1 VSHPLSR
8 GARRRVF
15 LGALIGGLVGGLAA
29 LIYARQ
35 WMEGGERERR
45 GLQWRQV
52 ARLAALMVGLLRQI
66 AEMGQ
71 S

>member
-1 VSHPLSR
+1 MFR
-8 GARRRVF
+8 GARRVVL

-35 WMEGGERERR
+35 WTEEGEPGRQ
-45 GLQWRQV
+45 GLQWQQV

-71 S
+71 R

>member
-1 VSHPLSR
+1 MFR
-8 GARRRVF
+8 GARRIVL
-15 LGALIGGLVGGLAA
+15 LGALIGGLVGGLAG

-35 WMEGGERERR
+35 WTEGGESARQ

-52 ARLAALMVGLLRQI
+52 ARLAALIVGLLRQI

-71 S
+71 R

>member
-1 VSHPLSR
+1 MFR
-8 GARRRVF
+8 GARRIVL

-35 WMEGGERERR
+35 WTEGGEPGER
-45 GLQWRQV
+45 GLRWGQM
-52 ARLAALMVGLLRQI
+52 ARLAALIVGLLRQI

-71 S
+71 R

>member
-1 VSHPLSR
+1 VFR
-8 GARRRVF
+8 GARRIVL
-15 LGALIGGLVGGLAA
+15 LGALLGGLAGGLAA

-35 WMEGGERERR
+35 WREGGEQGRR

-52 ARLAALMVGLLRQI
+52 ARLAALIVGFLRQI

-71 S
+71 R

>member
-1 VSHPLSR
+1 MFR
-8 GARRRVF
+8 GARRIVL
-15 LGALIGGLVGGLAA
+15 LGALMGGLVGGLAA

-35 WMEGGERERR
+35 WAEGGEREGR

-52 ARLAALMVGLLRQI
+52 ARLAALIVGLLRQI

-71 S
+71 R

>member
-1 VSHPLSR
+1 MVR
-8 GARRRVF
+8 GARRIVL
-15 LGALIGGLVGGLAA
+15 LGALMGGLVGGLGA

-35 WMEGGERERR
+35 WTEGGEREPQ

-52 ARLAALMVGLLRQI
+52 ARLAALIVGLLRQI

-71 S
+71 R

>member
-1 VSHPLSR
+1 MFR
-8 GARRRVF
+8 GAGRIVL

-35 WMEGGERERR
+35 WTEEGGPGRR

-52 ARLAALMVGLLRQI
+52 ARLAPLIMGLLRQI

-71 S
+71 R

>member
-1 VSHPLSR
+1 MSHPLSR
-8 GARRRVF
+8 GARRIVL
-15 LGALIGGLVGGLAA
+15 LGALMGGLVGGLAA

-35 WMEGGERERR
+35 WMEDGGAGRR
-45 GLQWRQV
+45 GLPWRQV

-71 S
+71 R

>member
-1 VSHPLSR
+1 VFR
-8 GARRRVF
+8 GARRIVL

-29 LIYARQ
+29 LIYARR
-35 WMEGGERERR
+35 WGEESEPERR

-52 ARLAALMVGLLRQI
+52 ARFTALIVRFLGQI

-71 S
+71 R

>member
-1 VSHPLSR
+1 ML
-8 GARRRVF
+8 

-35 WMEGGERERR
+35 TEEGEPGHR

-52 ARLAALMVGLLRQI
+52 VRLAALIVGLLRQI

-71 S
+71 RG

>member
-1 VSHPLSR
+1 MFW
-8 GARRRVF
+8 GARRIVL

-35 WMEGGERERR
+35 TEEGEPGRR
-45 GLQWRQV
+45 GLPWRQV
-52 ARLAALMVGLLRQI
+52 ARLAALMVGFLQQI

-71 S
+71 R

>member
-1 VSHPLSR
+1 MFR
-8 GARRRVF
+8 GARRIVL

-35 WMEGGERERR
+35 WTEEGEPGR
-45 GLQWRQV
+45 GRLQWRQV
-52 ARLAALMVGLLRQI
+52 ARLAPLIVGLLRQI

-71 S
+71 R